1 MKAKANILRYNVIIQ
16 KEGKDFI
23 AYVPTLG
30 ISDFGKTI
38 ELAKKNV
45 RQAIICHIEG
55 LSKTKTEIPQPDLQ
69 EFYLSQTE
77 IPAPSN
83 FKFAF

>member
-1 MKAKANILRYNVIIQ
+1 MKSKTNILRYNVIIQ
-16 KEGKDFI
+16 KEGKYFV

-38 ELAKKNV
+38 EQAKKNV
-45 RQAIICHIEG
+45 RGAIACHVEG
-55 LSKTKTEIPQPDLQ
+55 LVKTNTEIPQPDVQ

-77 IPAPSN
+77 IPAPAN
-83 FKFAF
+83 LKFAF